1 MSPAFALDDV
11 VYDGAGR
18 VPVVAQEARSGDVL
32 MVAWADREA
41 LEATLETGS
50 MHYHSR
56 SRGRLWRKGEESG
69 HEQEVVSLALDCDGD
84 TVLARVRQKGPACH
98 TGTPTCF
105 TLDEGVPGG
114 ILSHLSQVIAARE
127 DADPDA
133 SYTAKL
139 LKDKELRVAKV
150 EEEAE
155 EFVHA
160 LREEERDRVA
170 EEAAD
175 LVYHALVAA
184 WGRRVSLADVLKVL
198 EARRG

>member
-1 MSPAFALDDV
+1 MSPAFDLKDV

-41 LEATLETGS
+41 LEKTLETRR

-56 SRGRLWRKGEESG
+56 SRGRLWMKGEESG
-69 HEQEVVSLALDCDGD
+69 NEQEVVSLALDCDGD

-105 TLDEGVPGG
+105 TTDEGVPGG
-114 ILSHLSQVIAARE
+114 VFTELAQVIAARE
-127 DADPDA
+127 DDDPED
-133 SYTAKL
+133 SYTARL

-150 EEEAE
+150 EEEAD
-155 EFVHA
+155 EFVQA
-160 LREEERDRVA
+160 LKEEARDRVA

-175 LVYHALVAA
+175 LIYHSLVAA
-184 WGRRVSLADVLKVL
+184 WGRRVSLADVLNVL
-198 EARRG
+198 EARRR

>member
-41 LEATLETGS
+41 LEKTVETGT

-56 SRGRLWRKGEESG
+56 SRGRLWKKGEESG
-69 HEQEVVSLALDCDGD
+69 NTQDVVSLALDCDGD

-105 TLDEGVPGG
+105 TADDGVPGG
-114 ILSHLSQVIAARE
+114 VLSDLAQVIAARE
-127 DADPDA
+127 DEDLET
-133 SYTAKL
+133 SYTARL

-150 EEEAE
+150 EEEAG
-155 EFVHA
+155 EFVEA
-160 LREEERDRVA
+160 LKEEERDRVA

-175 LVYHALVAA
+175 LFYHALVAA
-184 WGRRVSLADVLKVL
+184 WGRRVSLADILNVL
-198 EARRG
+198 EGRRR